1 MGHSAT
7 RRVVFLT
14 TASTPKPPWTEP
26 IPPLPPERAQRS
38 VLKVSASPS
47 KSAIRLQS
55 ARTPSNSTC
64 RALIVAQA
72 PVKNVDRTSY
82 EGVSLHTCLT
92 QQAPPPHTTPSMP
105 LRVAHPGLE
114 DDNYARPQHQRYSNA
129 RPAPPQTISNPTIGR
144 QSTSTYEPT
153 ANDFS
158 NSNTSPV
165 YLQDL
170 DNLTD
175 LFGASHDEYSLYNDL
190 YTTTTTT
197 DNTVSMYPSNIS
209 DPFIES
215 ATIPA
220 MASTMGCTAPTRAI
234 SSEEEILANVD
245 LDLYDLEKDV
255 DIGQWMKYLQDDSPT
270 VPGFEESIF
279 ERVDEPNT
287 PETIP
292 ETTQFND
299 YFAVPSTSGFVAPT
313 SVTAQSDLDPVQEF
327 FPEMCVEVSS
337 TTTTGFDVYDNQAMY
352 PEWQPYEQ
360 YSPSHTPASVDS
372 SNSSST
378 SWSQVACEP
387 KISARK
393 RPYPAPSVST
403 FSTCDDDYR
412 CKRDKN
418 NKASQISRQKH
429 KEKVDREKKESV
441 ELVARNE
448 ILKMEVDTLEQQIA
462 TMRAVL
468 MDSIATAQK

>member
-1 MGHSAT
+1 
-7 RRVVFLT
+7 
-14 TASTPKPPWTEP
+14 
-26 IPPLPPERAQRS
+26 
-38 VLKVSASPS
+38 
-47 KSAIRLQS
+47 
-55 ARTPSNSTC
+55 
-64 RALIVAQA
+64 
-72 PVKNVDRTSY
+72 
-82 EGVSLHTCLT
+82 
-92 QQAPPPHTTPSMP
+92 MP
-105 LRVAHPGLE
+105 LRVAHPYLE
-114 DDNYARPQHQRYSNA
+114 DDNYARPQHQLYSNA
-129 RPAPPQTISNPTIGR
+129 RSAPPQAISNSTICR

-153 ANDFS
+153 ANDFTD
-158 NSNTSPV
+158 SNTSPV

-175 LFGASHDEYSLYNDL
+175 LFGASHDEYPLYNDL
-190 YTTTTTT
+190 YTTTT
-197 DNTVSMYPSNIS
+197 DNTVSMYTSNIS

-245 LDLYDLEKDV
+245 IDLCDLEEDL
-255 DIGQWMKYLQDDSPT
+255 DIGQLMKYLQDDSPT
-270 VPGFEESIF
+270 GPGFEENIF
-279 ERVDEPNT
+279 ERVDQEPNT

-313 SVTAQSDLDPVQEF
+313 SVTTQSDLDPVQEF

-352 PEWQPYEQ
+352 TEWQPYEQ

-372 SNSSST
+372 SNSSSN
-378 SWSQVACEP
+378 SWSKGFEP
-387 KISARK
+387 KRTARK

-403 FSTCDDDYR
+403 FSNFDDDYR

-429 KEKVDREKKESV
+429 KEKVDRDKKESV

-448 ILKMEVDTLEQQIA
+448 SLKLEVDTLEQQIA